1 LGESHFLHKFG
12 DEATRSTF
20 DTVLKSAQPVLRNP
34 NYLDGLDLGGGD
46 TSESDDVVP
55 CHSVVASV
63 GGNVTEEKLVALSQS
78 LPIEQQPVAK
88 RQIECE
94 DMSNSRLWKEMGSQ
108 RQQLANI
115 TNDEEI
121 VRKWLFVKMER
132 LVARTQQMV
141 ADPVAAKKE
150 WEEMCSTMS
159 LSFGE
164 KLNETEEVVE
174 EPIEKK
180 RRFASSNLPID
191 KRDTAPRKKPFY
203 EHFRNKSSRK

>member
-1 LGESHFLHKFG
+1 
-12 DEATRSTF
+12 
-20 DTVLKSAQPVLRNP
+20 
-34 NYLDGLDLGGGD
+34 LDGLDLGGGD
-46 TSESDDVVP
+46 NSESDVIVP

-132 LVARTQQMV
+132 LIARTQQMA
-141 ADPVAAKKE
+141 ADPAEAQKE

-164 KLNETEEVVE
+164 KLNKTEEVVE

-191 KRDTAPRKKPFY
+191 KRDTAPRKKPFC